1 MTCQQ
6 FEELVSARLDGELS
20 GDEEKI
26 LQAHL
31 EICPACRQLAADL
44 DAVRGE
50 LHKGHAAEMSPGTQ
64 RAILKA
70 TIAGAWRTVPGYY
83 LIPRRVLWATAAVII
98 LAGVSLVTG
107 VLPIK
112 KKQGVTPPTA
122 TPAGQLVVF
131 TEQDIVRSQI
141 IVGGGK

>member
-6 FEELVSARLDGELS
+6 FEEMVSARLDGELS
-20 GDEEKI
+20 CDEGKI
-26 LQAHL
+26 LEAHL
-31 EICPACRQLAADL
+31 ETCPACRQLAADL
-44 DAVRGE
+44 DIMRGE
-50 LHKGHAAEMSPGTQ
+50 LHKDDTAEMSPETQ

-70 TIAGAWRTVPGYY
+70 TISGTWRAVPGYY
-83 LIPRRVLWATAAVII
+83 LIPRRVLWATAAVVV

-112 KKQGVTPPTA
+112 KKQGVTPPTVA
-122 TPAGQLVVF
+122 PVGQLVVF